1 MNGRLKQLEQQ
12 ATGYRDEPSEP
23 WKPKPGDLV
32 VGTVRVIDIRAT
44 TYDPTVPVLELET
57 PEGGRVDVWAFH
69 TVLRNELKRLAV
81 QVGDEV
87 AIRRLEDS
95 AKGYKRY
102 RVFTPDEQV
111 NEFSWDSID
120 VDGGDVDPADQ
131 EALVHE
137 DASPTPGTKPAAE
150 GDGPISEG
158 DDDLPF

>member
-1 MNGRLKQLEQQ
+1 MNSRMDQLEQS
-12 ATGYRDEPSEP
+12 AADYRDEPAES
-23 WKPKPGDLV
+23 WKPKPGDMV
-32 VGTVRVIDIRAT
+32 VGTVRAIDVRGT
-44 TYDPTVPVLELET
+44 SYDPAVPVLELET
-57 PEGGRVDVWAFH
+57 PEGSRVAVWAFH

-111 NEFSWDSID
+111 NEFSWDS
-120 VDGGDVDPADQ
+120 VSTDGGDVDPDDQ
-131 EALVHE
+131 EEVLAPPGETHADE
-137 DASPTPGTKPAAE
+137 DDE
-150 GDGPISEG
+150 PISEA